1 MSRRGSCLLAAALLT
16 LLPACSMFEKKDE
29 RACPR
34 IEVVGD
40 LSRLVKFQDGPGRD
54 LSDIVYMARV
64 DDVKSGCKYDKTG
77 VTIDLMVS
85 LLGERGRAG
94 AGAGA
99 AKTDATYFVAV
110 TDRAQNIIDKPIF
123 TSQFDFADKNV
134 ASIND
139 EFQLR
144 IALSPTT
151 SASDHTIIVG
161 FQLTP
166 EEIDFNERNRTN

>member
-1 MSRRGSCLLAAALLT
+1 MSRRGFRMLAAALLA
-16 LLPACSMFEKKDE
+16 LLPACSMFDKKDE

-40 LSRLVKFQDGPGRD
+40 LSRVVKFQDGPGRD
-54 LSDIVYMARV
+54 LSDIVYVARI
-64 DDVKSGCKYDKTG
+64 DDAKSGCRYDKTG
-77 VTIDLMVS
+77 VTIELTVS
-85 LLGERGRAG
+85 LLGERGR

-123 TSQFDFADKNV
+123 TSQFDFSDKNV
-134 ASIND
+134 AAIYD
-139 EFQLR
+139 DFQLR
-144 IALSPTT
+144 IPLAETA

>member
-1 MSRRGSCLLAAALLT
+1 MSRRGSRLLAAALLT
-16 LLPACSMFEKKDE
+16 LLPACSMFDKKDE

-54 LSDIVYMARV
+54 LSDIVFSARI

-77 VTIDLMVS
+77 VTIDLAVF

-94 AGAGA
+94 AGVG
-99 AKTDATYFVAV
+99 KRNVTYFVAV
-110 TDRAQNIIDKPIF
+110 TDRTQSIIDRPLF
-123 TSQFDFADKNV
+123 TSPFEFADKKL

-144 IALSPTT
+144 IPLSPTA
-151 SASDHTIIVG
+151 SASNHTIIVG

>member
-99 AKTDATYFVAV
+99 VKTDATYFGAV

>member
-1 MSRRGSCLLAAALLT
+1 MSRRGSCLLVAILLT
-16 LLPACSMFEKKDE
+16 LPSACSMFEKKDE

-54 LSDIVYMARV
+54 LSDIVFMARF

-77 VTIDLMVS
+77 VTIDLTVS
-85 LLGERGRAG
+85 ILGERGRAG
-94 AGAGA
+94 TSV
-99 AKTDATYFVAV
+99 AKRDLSYFVAV
-110 TDRAQNIIDKPIF
+110 TDRSQNIIERPLF
-123 TSQFDFADKNV
+123 TSQFEFSDKKL

-144 IALSPTT
+144 IALAPTT